1 MKKEVKLPLDSL
13 SDFAVHLTKWTQ
25 SEVSTEIEQV
35 ASQHLLSNLINKRV
49 EELSDY
55 TNYIL
60 SEWNQSTSNQSRSNG
75 IFIDIV
81 LWIAKGLVCRGDNLG
96 IEIVTK
102 TLDLIASDS
111 PYANKVASLVG
122 EIAND
127 ENGDVLDKKKSF
139 AVTRV
144 LFKQKFFEVVF
155 PEVVSRYES
164 ENSSKNGAYFSYSR
178 FQILIT

>member
-1 MKKEVKLPLDSL
+1 MKKEVQFPLDSL
-13 SDFAVHLTKWTQ
+13 SEFAVNLTKWTQ
-25 SEVSTEIEQV
+25 SEVSTEIEQI
-35 ASQHLLSNLINKRV
+35 ATQHLLSNLINKRV
-49 EELSDY
+49 EDLSDY
-55 TNYIL
+55 TNFVL
-60 SEWNQSTSNQSRSNG
+60 SEWNQSTTNQSRSND

-111 PYANKVASLVG
+111 PYANKVANLIG

-139 AVTRV
+139 AVTRI

-164 ENSSKNGAYFSYSR
+164 ENTSKNGAYIPHN
-178 FQILIT
+178 QI